1 MSSGSFGC
9 NPHDRSAT
17 RWAVYGVSV
26 QHNIQHAQVQSSKSS
41 CVPVKGYTVLK
52 REQWA
57 CFMLL
62 WDSKQRFSMC
72 DELESKLLNS
82 LNSPDLCL
90 FRLLLIFH
98 LTNKSASAWKLHG
111 ASLCQS
117 KVRTWSSC
125 HWASENRRPEAVVVL
140 LGFSPGWTGN
150 TTLTWNEF
158 DYLKRDG
165 PWTAFIYLND
175 IEMLWQQ
182 PCFPK
187 CLDLRKNL

>member
-1 MSSGSFGC
+1 
-9 NPHDRSAT
+9 
-17 RWAVYGVSV
+17 
-26 QHNIQHAQVQSSKSS
+26 
-41 CVPVKGYTVLK
+41 
-52 REQWA
+52 
-57 CFMLL
+57 MLL
-62 WDSKQRFSMC
+62 WNSKQRFSMC
-72 DELESKLLNS
+72 DELASKLLNS
-82 LNSPDLCL
+82 LNLPDLCL
-90 FRLLLIFH
+90 FRFLLIFH

-117 KVRTWSSC
+117 KVRNLKPDISLTRLLSLSQWEQTDS
-125 HWASENRRPEAVVVL
+125 ARRPQAVFVL

-158 DYLKRDG
+158 DYLKRDD